1 MTGRTG
7 ILGYVLEV
15 SVGHNVKSF
24 AHSALRWRSD
34 RAGGRCAAPGGRRAF
49 MKDISLSRRAVM
61 LGVAA
66 LPMAQ
71 QAVAQA
77 RPKAVV
83 VSSANALNGGVNCC
97 AKAREL
103 IKGGSDTLDAVIA
116 GVNIVEL
123 DPRDTSVGYGGLPN
137 EDGVVELDASCIH
150 GPTRRGGAVGA
161 LRGVKTPSKIAQ
173 LVLAETE
180 HMMLVGEG
188 ALRFA
193 KAYGY
198 QEEDLLTDRSRL
210 AWRMWKRETRDRNG
224 HTNWESITD
233 APPKKKIAELKKAS
247 PGVDDDTLGWAYEVA
262 VDPPHGTINC
272 IALNEKG
279 EMSAVTTTSGMA
291 WKIAGRCG
299 DSPIIGGG
307 LWLDQDVGGAGST
320 GRGEENL
327 RVCGAHTVVEN
338 MRHGMSPKD
347 SILDTLKRVSR
358 NFDNDMEWLTQIDLS
373 FYALRKD
380 GEYAAGSLWDRT
392 KPGAPAAQF
401 AVCTA
406 DGKSRQEASIFLFER
421 HS

>member
-1 MTGRTG
+1 
-7 ILGYVLEV
+7 
-15 SVGHNVKSF
+15 
-24 AHSALRWRSD
+24 
-34 RAGGRCAAPGGRRAF
+34 
-49 MKDISLSRRAVM
+49 MKDISLSRRAVI
-61 LGVAA
+61 LGAAA
-66 LPMAQ
+66 LPVVQ
-71 QAVAQA
+71 EAVAQA
-77 RPKAVV
+77 RPKPVV
-83 VSSANALNGGVNCC
+83 VSSANSFNGGINCC
-97 AKAREL
+97 AKAMEL
-103 IKGGSDTLDAVIA
+103 IKGGGDTLDAVIA

-193 KAYGY
+193 KVFGY
-198 QEEDLLTDRSRL
+198 QEEDLLTERSRL
-210 AWRMWKRETRDRNG
+210 AWRMWKREMRDKNG

-233 APPKKKIAELKKAS
+233 APPRRKLPNGRKRFPVWTTIRS
-247 PGVDDDTLGWAYEVA
+247 PGRTRWRSN
-262 VDPPHGTINC
+262 PPHGTINC

-291 WKIAGRCG
+291 WKIPGRCG

-338 MRHGMSPKD
+338 MRHGMSPKEA
-347 SILDTLKRVSR
+347 ILDALKRVSR
-358 NFDNDMEWLTQIDLS
+358 NFDNDL
-373 FYALRKD
+373 A
-380 GEYAAGSLWDRT
+380 AAGANRFEFLRAAKRRRIRWRVAVGSNPSRCAGRSVCGLYRRW
-392 KPGAPAAQF
+392 KEPARKF
-401 AVCTA
+401 V
-406 DGKSRQEASIFLFER
+406 SPY
-421 HS
+421 

>member
-1 MTGRTG
+1 
-7 ILGYVLEV
+7 
-15 SVGHNVKSF
+15 
-24 AHSALRWRSD
+24 
-34 RAGGRCAAPGGRRAF
+34 
-49 MKDISLSRRAVM
+49 MKDISLTRRAVM

-66 LPMAQ
+66 LPLAQ
-71 QAVAQA
+71 RAAAQA
-77 RPKAVV
+77 RPKSVV
-83 VSSANALNGGVNCC
+83 VSSANAFNGGINCC
-97 AKAREL
+97 AKAMEL
-103 IKGGSDTLDAVIA
+103 IKGGGDTLDAAIA

-161 LRGVKTPSKIAQ
+161 LRGIKTPSKIAQ

-193 KAYGY
+193 KVYGF
-198 QEEDLLTDRSRL
+198 QEEDLMTDRSRL
-210 AWRMWKRETRDRNG
+210 AWRTWKREMRDRNG

-233 APPKKKIAELKKAS
+233 APPKKKIAELRKAF
-247 PGVDDDTLGWAYEVA
+247 PGVDEETLAWAYQVA
-262 VDPPHGTINC
+262 SHPPHGTINC

-338 MRHGMSPKD
+338 MRHGLSPKEA
-347 SILDTLKRVSR
+347 ILDTLKRVSR
-358 NFDNDMEWLTQIDLS
+358 NFDNDLERLAGIDIH

-380 GEYAAGSLWDRT
+380 GEYAAGSLWDRGR
-392 KPGAPAAQF
+392 PGAPPAQF

-406 DGKSRQEASIFLFER
+406 DGKSRHEDSISLLMR
-421 HS
+421 K